1 MRIIVDAFGG
11 DNAPLE
17 VIKGAA
23 MAVAEYGHTVVLVG
37 REEEIRRVAADK
49 DIPLTG
55 MEIVDAP
62 DVISMEDEPKSILKE
77 HKDCSMAE
85 GMRPLGMGT
94 RLYLPAAPGRSSW
107 AVPSSSSGSRECP
120 GRRWR
125 R

>member
-77 HKDCSMAE
+77 HKEISQDHLFQ
-85 GMRPLGMGT
+85 RHLVFP
-94 RLYLPAAPGRSSW
+94 
-107 AVPSSSSGSRECP
+107 
-120 GRRWR
+120 
-125 R
+125 